1 MTNKIRPANIKDSE
15 ILFDLFN
22 SSEYLIGG
30 KNDKYTVNDIKDYIK
45 NKSNMIVVYESDKK
59 VLGLIYVEIH
69 KCYIYVAD
77 FVVDSKYRN
86 CGIGNE
92 LLAFIEKFAISKNIG
107 EIEMFVESTN
117 KNMLN
122 FVQKRNY
129 CKGKKFI
136 YCSKE
141 LK

>member
-1 MTNKIRPANIKDSE
+1 MTNKIRLANIKDSE
-15 ILFDLFN
+15 TLFELFN

-30 KNDKYTVNDIKDYIK
+30 KNDKYTINDIKDYIN
-45 NKSNMIVVYESDKK
+45 NKSNMIVVYESDEK
-59 VLGLIYVEIH
+59 VLGVIYAELH
-69 KCYIYVAD
+69 KCYIYIAD
-77 FVVDSKYRN
+77 FVVDSKHRN
-86 CGIGNE
+86 NGIGNK
-92 LLAFIEKFAISKNIG
+92 LLTFIENIAISKNIR

-122 FVQKRNY
+122 FVQKRKY
-129 CKGKKFI
+129 YKGKKFI